1 MKLQTQPS
9 EGGGG
14 FCFWLFCNW
23 FWDLKQEKPLI
34 QTLKH
39 NNSGF
44 LAHRHN
50 RVTRFSYYLGPG
62 KTFGLLLDN
71 QILGE
76 VRHMIIYEYTRI
88 RHDLLL
94 LYIIGFREDG
104 GRDGEREDE
113 PSPQALATK

>member
-1 MKLQTQPS
+1 MTLTAIPCEYKVQILTPVKMQTQPS
-9 EGGGG
+9 EEGGG

-44 LAHRHN
+44 LGYRHN
-50 RVTRFSYYLGPG
+50 RITRFSYYWGPG
-62 KTFGLLLDN
+62 KKFGLLHDN

-76 VRHMIIYEYTRI
+76 GRHIII
-88 RHDLLL
+88 C
-94 LYIIGFREDG
+94 
-104 GRDGEREDE
+104 
-113 PSPQALATK
+113 